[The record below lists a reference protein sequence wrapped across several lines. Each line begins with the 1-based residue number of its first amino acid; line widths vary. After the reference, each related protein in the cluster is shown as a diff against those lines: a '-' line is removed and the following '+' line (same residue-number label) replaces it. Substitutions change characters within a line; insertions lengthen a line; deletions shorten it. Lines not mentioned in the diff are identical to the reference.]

1 MAKKTNNVPK
11 KSWAQRSIALRLVI
25 WQWRFA
31 FIALAAGLGV
41 MGVLQILAPP
51 APPSATVLF
60 ASRALPVGTT
70 VQDSDLQ
77 VVTLP
82 ARYASGLVTEREQV
96 VGRVTVTGVAAN
108 SPIWYSGLSSSDLGG
123 VAPPGMVVVPL
134 RLDAVTTSVL
144 VPGDRV
150 DLVAISSAGPSVVAR
165 NALILPA
172 RLETPAAASGGLFGA
187 GATSSTPQVTL
198 AAVSPAEAAQVASG
212 AHLNQITA
220 IIIP

>member
-1 MAKKTNNVPK
+1 MAKKPSNKPK
-11 KSWAQRSIALRLVI
+11 KTWVQMNRDFRLFV

-31 FIALAAGLGV
+31 LIALAAGLGA
-41 MGVLQILAPP
+41 MGILQTLAPP
-51 APPSATVLF
+51 PPPQTTVLF
-60 ASRALPVGTT
+60 AARALPVGTLLSET
-70 VQDSDLQ
+70 DLQ
-77 VVTLP
+77 QITLP
-82 ARYASGLVTEREQV
+82 TRYASGLVTDPSQV
-96 VGRVTVTGVAAN
+96 VGRVTITGVPAN
-108 SPIWYSGLSSSDLGG
+108 SPIWDSGLSSSDLGG

-150 DLVAISSAGPSVVAR
+150 DLVAITNDGPNVVAR

-172 RLETPAAASGGLFGA
+172 RLEVASAASGGLFSA

-198 AAVSPAEAAQVASG
+198 AAVTPGEAAQVASG